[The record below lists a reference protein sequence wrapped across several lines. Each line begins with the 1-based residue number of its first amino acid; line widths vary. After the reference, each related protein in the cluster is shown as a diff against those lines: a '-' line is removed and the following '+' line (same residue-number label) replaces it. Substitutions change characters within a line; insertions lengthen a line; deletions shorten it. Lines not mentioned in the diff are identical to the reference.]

1 MKHRMFALLAVLLV
15 LLSCAFAEEYTD
27 DEGNRFVTYT
37 VNGNRAKQRY
47 SPDGGLSH
55 EWQYYPDGQ
64 LYHEIWYEGGEITHH
79 SYWYYGT
86 GGADALY
93 IAFNEDGSLR
103 GFAVCAY
110 DADGILQTC
119 DAPLFENQPLEAAF
133 PGENG
138 TEVSY
143 FFDEALNTFVCR
155 YTRPCPDDPTVTIL
169 CTAANGGSELTET
182 WLRGEETI
190 RVRTFRNGDLLS
202 DTEPHD

>member
-27 DEGNRFVTYT
+27 DEGNRIVTYT
-37 VNGNRAKQRY
+37 VNGNCTKQRY

-64 LYHEIWYEGGEITHH
+64 LYHEIWYEGGEIAHH

-93 IAFNEDGSLR
+93 IAFNGDGSLR

-110 DADGILQTC
+110 DADGILKTC
-119 DAPLFENQPLEAAF
+119 DAPLFEGQPLEAVF

-143 FFDEALNTFVCR
+143 FFDEALHSFVCR
-155 YTRPCPDDPTVTIL
+155 YTLPHPEDPTITIL
-169 CTAANGGSELTET
+169 CTALGGGKLLTET
-182 WLRGEETI
+182 WLQAEETI
-190 RVRTFRNGDLLS
+190 RVRQYEGNTLLS
-202 DTEPHD
+202 DTWAEN